1 MKYSYTKSAKIIV
14 SCLSIKDD
22 ILSLG
27 LMINKEKIAV
37 NYLGLLENLVYPKR
51 ELEQDIDVLFLG
63 GLNIIKDLMC

>member
-1 MKYSYTKSAKIIV
+1 
-14 SCLSIKDD
+14 
-22 ILSLG
+22 
-27 LMINKEKIAV
+27 MINKEKIAV